1 MSEEQR
7 ELSEEELRDGIP
19 VDPPPDEETETEIVE
34 VHPGELT
41 SAPSDPPAPVEIPNP
56 IERPVMTLNPHKL
69 IEWGY
74 VVNVPFGGKMQPILT
89 VDGIRHISQTMGIRL
104 LNCDVRES
112 EDGEWF
118 YGEAEA
124 HDPSTGATW
133 FGKVRQAA
141 KFKNGK
147 SDPQAWEKCNTRAQ
161 RNALKGLIPYQRLV
175 NACAQLMRA
184 G

>member
-1 MSEEQR
+1 MSDEQR

-19 VDPPPDEETETEIVE
+19 VDPPPEAEEAAEVAAPVVQVETSDM
-34 VHPGELT
+34 HPI
-41 SAPSDPPAPVEIPNP
+41 PVEIPNP
-56 IERPVMTLNPHKL
+56 IERPVMTLNPNKL

-74 VVNVPFGGKMQPILT
+74 VVQVPFGGKMQIILT

-104 LNCDVRES
+104 LSCDVRES

-141 KFKNGK
+141 NFKNGK
-147 SDPQAWEKCNTRAQ
+147 PDPQAWEKCNTRAQ

-175 NACAQLMRA
+175 NACAQIMR
-184 G
+184 GK